1 MRRWLLMLVAIATTA
16 VTAEAATTTTTVT
29 FTFSTTAGLNEL
41 GITPPAENA
50 GANLTNTITKDGVS
64 MTCTSG
70 STATRVWN
78 SSGNYTFRIYKN
90 GTVTFSTSLANTT
103 ITKMEISSAITGTAN
118 VGNYSSGTWTGD
130 ASSVTISC
138 TTNSTSVKTITIT
151 LTTTDGGTTP
161 AAPEAVIFSGVTAG
175 ATVTTAPTLEFT
187 STNATKFKY
196 VIGEDDTNVEATS
209 STSDEVTATSGI
221 GTLAASNFSAGH
233 TYTVSVLP
241 YNGTTA
247 GSEASITFTV
257 SSGSSGG
264 DTSGSLVFDFEDN
277 DAHRTSGSNSY
288 SSNTYSQHD
297 ANIALSYADAVS
309 SGSPLSGSY
318 HIVARVAKNTS
329 NSPTVVIG
337 PIDMSGKTI
346 TGFSYKTKGVE
357 AMTLT
362 AAYSTDGNAYTPF
375 ETLSGM
381 PTANTTQTTSNLS
394 ITVTSTVYLKFTVSV
409 SSSTGS
415 NRDANLDDI
424 TINYT
429 TNTSSET
436 EPEPEAVS
444 FGGVSANATVTS
456 APTLTVSA
464 TNATIYYYT
473 IGTDATPADPTTS
486 STHTSGEIA
495 SSNFAAGH
503 TYTVKVLPYNGSVA
517 GTVGSITFTVAY
529 VPGAVSFGGVSNE
542 ATVTTAPTLTVS
554 ASNATVYY
562 YTIGTDATPA
572 DPTTS
577 STQTSGTIASS
588 NFAAG
593 HTYTV
598 KVLPY
603 NGSVAGTVGS
613 ITFTVS
619 SISSGIVYQRITSA
633 SEIESGANYLIVCE
647 SAGGAMGTIMS
658 TNYRSLE
665 TTGISLSGGTATL
678 SGTCEASIFTISGSA
693 GAYTIYDDT
702 YYLAN
707 SSSSYLNS
715 VTSSSANTAKWSITF
730 SGNNALITNA
740 QNTTRKIYYATNYS
754 DFNCSTSGTAVQLY
768 KEYIQEMEATAPVL
782 TEEYTFWPRQ
792 NDAVSE
798 RVTITVESGNTVYYT
813 TDGTTP
819 SNTNGTKITTSQ
831 SLTLSATTTV
841 KAIAYAGSNTST
853 VVSKTYTLGQTVTG
867 IGAFKNLASGTVARL
882 YLPDSYNAR
891 VTYVNGTEAYVRDQ
905 TGAICIYGL
914 TTKPALAYNK
924 HLAGWITGTYTI
936 NNGLP
941 EFTVATGKTNSYDLL
956 VADPVTEEDTNPVEI
971 EAADYGSH
979 LADWVTVKN
988 LRMGAN
994 GVATVDNENIT
1005 IYNKFNTGSADGYQT
1020 PYENSLV
1027 DITGIAVPQSST
1039 QRLAPMKENGNLP
1052 LTYVIDSQEDF
1063 TSPSQAISGVRVRL
1077 GRTLYADRWQPL
1089 VLPIA
1094 VSDFSGDILSFSG
1107 VTGARTVYV
1116 ENEPYTSVYLTT
1128 EEATSISAGVPYLV
1142 KPAANMVNP
1151 VFTGVTLTNTAAQTI
1166 TFNGSNNAPR
1176 QGGPA
1181 KASSSGGYELVGTY
1195 SPTTVSE
1202 SDFSMHV
1209 FNSAGQIEWATTS
1222 TDVEG
1227 STAYIETPEQSVVM
1241 LKIGDDI
1248 ITGID
1253 DLKATDGNNGPDEIY
1268 NTLGQKMNLPLRDLP
1283 SGVYIVNGI
1292 KIVK

>member
-1 MRRWLLMLVAIATTA
+1 MRRWLLMLVLLALWFPGASAETKTFTMNNSTFGLSSTGQSNDDQTATNAPITIVISKGEGTNGANYQSGHIRFQAKNTMTISVSGDYKLTSVTIATNSGYALDNASVSVGSYNTSTQVWTA
-16 VTAEAATTTTTVT
+16 
-29 FTFSTTAGLNEL
+29 
-41 GITPPAENA
+41 P
-50 GANLTNTITKDGVS
+50 
-64 MTCTSG
+64 
-70 STATRVWN
+70 STATTEVIITN
-78 SSGNYTFRIYKN
+78 TK
-90 GTVTFSTSLANTT
+90 TSQARL
-103 ITKMEISSAITGTAN
+103 
-118 VGNYSSGTWTGD
+118 
-130 ASSVTISC
+130 SSVEVSYES
-138 TTNSTSVKTITIT
+138 TT
-151 LTTTDGGTTP
+151 GGDEPTP
-161 AAPEAVIFSGVTAG
+161 EAPEAVSFGGVSNG
-175 ATVTTAPTLEFT
+175 ETVTTAPTLT
-187 STNATKFKY
+187 ASAKNATVY
-196 VIGEDDTNVEATS
+196 YYTIGTDATPSDPTTS
-209 STSDEVTATSGI
+209 SSSTTSGEI
-221 GTLAASNFSAGH
+221 ASSNFSAGH
-233 TYTVSVLP
+233 TYTVKVLP
-241 YNGTTA
+241 YNGSVA
-247 GSEASITFTV
+247 GTVASITFTV

-264 DTSGSLVFDFEDN
+264 DTSGSLVFDFED
-277 DAHRTSGSNSY
+277 DGAHRANTSNSY
-288 SSNTYSQHD
+288 TGTNTYNQHG
-297 ANIALSYADAVS
+297 ATITLNYADAVTT
-309 SGSPLSGSY
+309 GSPLSGSANVLGR
-318 HIVARVAKNTS
+318 IAKNTT
-329 NSPTVVIG
+329 NSPTVIIG
-337 PIDMSGKTI
+337 PIDLSNKTI
-346 TGFSYKTKGVE
+346 TGFSYNTKGVA
-357 AMTLT
+357 AMTLV
-362 AAYSTDGNAYTPF
+362 AAYSTTGDSDYTTF

-381 PTANTTQTTSNLS
+381 PTTKTTKTTSNLS
-394 ITVTSTVYLKFTVSV
+394 ITGTSTVYLKFTVSV
-409 SSSTGS
+409 TSSTSS
-415 NRDANLDDI
+415 NRDFQLDDI

-429 TNTSSET
+429 TNSSSET
-436 EPEPEAVS
+436 EPEPETVS

-473 IGTDATPADPTTS
+473 IGTDATPADPTNS
-486 STHTSGEIA
+486 STSTSGTIA
-495 SSNFAAGH
+495 SSNFSAGH

-529 VPGAVSFGGVSNE
+529 VPGAVSFAGVSDG

-554 ASNATVYY
+554 ATNATTYY

-577 STQTSGTIASS
+577 STQTSGEIASS

-619 SISSGIVYQRITSA
+619 SISSGIVYQRITST

-665 TTGISLSGGTATL
+665 TAGISLSGGTATL

-707 SSSSYLNS
+707 SSNSYLNS

-730 SGNNALITNA
+730 SGDNALITNA

-831 SLTLSATTTV
+831 SLTLNATTTV
-841 KAIAYAGSNTST
+841 KAIAYAGSNTSS

-924 HLAGWITGTYTI
+924 HLAGWITGTYTL

-988 LRMGAN
+988 LRMDN
-994 GVATVDNENIT
+994 GTTATVDNENFT
-1005 IYNKFNTGSADGYQT
+1005 IYNKFNIGTAEGYQT
-1020 PYENSLV
+1020 PYTGALV
-1027 DITGIAVPQSST
+1027 DVTGIAVPQNST
-1039 QRLAPMKENGNLP
+1039 QRLAPINMNSNLP
-1052 LTYVIDSQEDF
+1052 LTYVIDSEQEF

-1195 SPTTVSE
+1195 SPTTVSQT
-1202 SDFSMHV
+1202 DYSMHV

-1292 KIVK
+1292 KVVK

>member
-1 MRRWLLMLVAIATTA
+1 MRRWLLMLVLLALWFPGASAETKTFTMNNSTFGLSSTGQSNDDQTATNAPITIVISKGEGTNGANYQSGHIRFQAKNTMTISVSGDYKLISVTIATNSGYALDNASVSVGSYNTSTQVWTA
-16 VTAEAATTTTTVT
+16 
-29 FTFSTTAGLNEL
+29 
-41 GITPPAENA
+41 P
-50 GANLTNTITKDGVS
+50 
-64 MTCTSG
+64 
-70 STATRVWN
+70 STATTEVIITN
-78 SSGNYTFRIYKN
+78 TK
-90 GTVTFSTSLANTT
+90 TSQARL
-103 ITKMEISSAITGTAN
+103 
-118 VGNYSSGTWTGD
+118 
-130 ASSVTISC
+130 SSVEVSYES
-138 TTNSTSVKTITIT
+138 TT
-151 LTTTDGGTTP
+151 GGDTP
-161 AAPEAVIFSGVTAG
+161 AAPEAVSFSGVTPG

-196 VIGEDDTNVEATS
+196 VIGEDVTTVEATS
-209 STSDEVTATSGI
+209 STSDEVTATSGK

-247 GSEASITFTV
+247 GQAASITFTV

-277 DAHRTSGSNSY
+277 GAHRANTSNSY
-288 SSNTYSQHD
+288 TGTNTYNQHG
-297 ANIALSYADAVS
+297 ATITLNYADAVTT
-309 SGSPLSGSY
+309 GSPLSGSANVLGR
-318 HIVARVAKNTS
+318 IAKNTT
-329 NSPTVVIG
+329 NSPTVIIG
-337 PIDMSGKTI
+337 PIDLSNKTI
-346 TGFSYKTKGVE
+346 TGFSYNTKGVA
-357 AMTLT
+357 AMTLV
-362 AAYSTDGNAYTPF
+362 AAYSTTGDSDYTTF
-375 ETLSGM
+375 ETLSSM
-381 PTANTTQTTSNLS
+381 PTSATTKTTSNLS
-394 ITVTSTVYLKFTVSV
+394 ITGTSTVYLKFTVSV
-409 SSSTGS
+409 PSSTSS
-415 NRDANLDDI
+415 NRDFQLDDI

-429 TNTSSET
+429 TGEITDDK
-436 EPEPEAVS
+436 PGAVS
-444 FGGVSANATVTS
+444 ISGVSNGATVTS

-486 STHTSGEIA
+486 STQ
-495 SSNFAAGH
+495 
-503 TYTVKVLPYNGSVA
+503 
-517 GTVGSITFTVAY
+517 
-529 VPGAVSFGGVSNE
+529 
-542 ATVTTAPTLTVS
+542 
-554 ASNATVYY
+554 
-562 YTIGTDATPA
+562 
-572 DPTTS
+572 TS
-577 STQTSGTIASS
+577 SEIASS

-665 TTGISLSGGTATL
+665 TAGISLSGGTATL
-678 SGTCEASIFTISGSA
+678 SSTCEASIFTISGST

-831 SLTLSATTTV
+831 SLTLNATTTV
-841 KAIAYAGSNTST
+841 KAIAYAGSNTSS

-924 HLAGWITGTYTI
+924 HLAGWITGTYTL

-1195 SPTTVSE
+1195 SPTTVSQT
-1202 SDFSMHV
+1202 DYSMHV

>member
-1 MRRWLLMLVAIATTA
+1 MRRWLLMLVLLALWFPGASAETKTFTMNNSTFGLSSTGQNNDAQTATNAPITIVISKGEGTNGANYQSGHIRFQAKNTMTISVSGDYKLISVTIATNSGYALDNASASVGSYNKSTQVWTA
-16 VTAEAATTTTTVT
+16 
-29 FTFSTTAGLNEL
+29 
-41 GITPPAENA
+41 P
-50 GANLTNTITKDGVS
+50 
-64 MTCTSG
+64 
-70 STATRVWN
+70 STATKDV
-78 SSGNYTFRIYKN
+78 
-90 GTVTFSTSLANTT
+90 T
-103 ITKMEISSAITGTAN
+103 ITNTKTSQARL
-118 VGNYSSGTWTGD
+118 
-130 ASSVTISC
+130 SSVEVSYES
-138 TTNSTSVKTITIT
+138 TT
-151 LTTTDGGTTP
+151 GGETP
-161 AAPEAVIFSGVTAG
+161 AAPEAVSFSGVSAG
-175 ATVTTAPTLEFT
+175 ATVTSAPTLMA
-187 STNATKFKY
+187 SAKNATVY
-196 VIGEDDTNVEATS
+196 YYTIGTDATPSDPTTS
-209 STSDEVTATSGI
+209 SSSTTSGEI
-221 GTLAASNFSAGH
+221 ASSNFAAGH
-233 TYTVSVLP
+233 TYTVKVLP
-241 YNGTTA
+241 YNGSVA
-247 GSEASITFTV
+247 GTVASITFTV

-264 DTSGSLVFDFEDN
+264 DTSGSLVFDFED
-277 DAHRTSGSNSY
+277 DGAHRASGNNSY

-346 TGFSYKTKGVE
+346 TGFSYKTKGVA

-362 AAYSTDGNAYTPF
+362 AAYSTDGNAYTTF
-375 ETLSGM
+375 ETLSSM
-381 PTANTTQTTSNLS
+381 PTTEATTKTTSNLS
-394 ITVTSTVYLKFTVSV
+394 ITGTSNVYLKFTVSV

-429 TNTSSET
+429 TNSSSET

-517 GTVGSITFTVAY
+517 GTVGSITFTV
-529 VPGAVSFGGVSNE
+529 
-542 ATVTTAPTLTVS
+542 
-554 ASNATVYY
+554 
-562 YTIGTDATPA
+562 
-572 DPTTS
+572 
-577 STQTSGTIASS
+577 
-588 NFAAG
+588 
-593 HTYTV
+593 
-598 KVLPY
+598 
-603 NGSVAGTVGS
+603 
-613 ITFTVS
+613 S
-619 SISSGIVYQRITSA
+619 SISSGIVYQRITST

-665 TTGISLSGGTATL
+665 TAGISLSGGTATL

-841 KAIAYAGSNTST
+841 KAIAYAGSNTSS

-924 HLAGWITGTYTI
+924 HLAGWITGTYTL

-1094 VSDFSGDILSFSG
+1094 VSDFRGDILSFSG

-1195 SPTTVSE
+1195 SPTTVSQT
-1202 SDFSMHV
+1202 DYSMHV

>member
-1 MRRWLLMLVAIATTA
+1 MRRWLLMLVLLALWFPGASAETKTFTMNNSTFGLSSTGQNNDAQTATNAPITIVISKGEGTNGANYQSGHIRFQAKNTMTISVSGDYKLISVTIATNSGYALDNASASVGSYNKSTQVWTA
-16 VTAEAATTTTTVT
+16 
-29 FTFSTTAGLNEL
+29 
-41 GITPPAENA
+41 P
-50 GANLTNTITKDGVS
+50 
-64 MTCTSG
+64 
-70 STATRVWN
+70 STATKDV
-78 SSGNYTFRIYKN
+78 
-90 GTVTFSTSLANTT
+90 T
-103 ITKMEISSAITGTAN
+103 ITNTKTSQARL
-118 VGNYSSGTWTGD
+118 
-130 ASSVTISC
+130 SSVEVSYES
-138 TTNSTSVKTITIT
+138 TT
-151 LTTTDGGTTP
+151 GGETP
-161 AAPEAVIFSGVTAG
+161 AAPEAVSFSGVSAG
-175 ATVTTAPTLEFT
+175 ATVTSAPTLMA
-187 STNATKFKY
+187 SAKNATVY
-196 VIGEDDTNVEATS
+196 YYTIGTDATPSDPTTS
-209 STSDEVTATSGI
+209 SSSTTSGEI
-221 GTLAASNFSAGH
+221 ASSNFAAGH
-233 TYTVSVLP
+233 TYTVKVLP
-241 YNGTTA
+241 YNGSVA
-247 GSEASITFTV
+247 GTVASITFTV

-264 DTSGSLVFDFEDN
+264 DTSGSLVFDFED
-277 DAHRTSGSNSY
+277 DGAHRASGNNSY

-346 TGFSYKTKGVE
+346 TGFSYKTKGVA

-362 AAYSTDGNAYTPF
+362 AAYSTDGNAYTTF
-375 ETLSGM
+375 ETLSSM
-381 PTANTTQTTSNLS
+381 PTTEATTKTTSNLS
-394 ITVTSTVYLKFTVSV
+394 ITGTSNVYLKFTVSV

-429 TNTSSET
+429 TNSSSET

-517 GTVGSITFTVAY
+517 GTVGSITFTV
-529 VPGAVSFGGVSNE
+529 
-542 ATVTTAPTLTVS
+542 
-554 ASNATVYY
+554 
-562 YTIGTDATPA
+562 
-572 DPTTS
+572 
-577 STQTSGTIASS
+577 
-588 NFAAG
+588 
-593 HTYTV
+593 
-598 KVLPY
+598 
-603 NGSVAGTVGS
+603 
-613 ITFTVS
+613 S
-619 SISSGIVYQRITSA
+619 SISSGIVYQRITST

-665 TTGISLSGGTATL
+665 TAGISLSGGTATL

-841 KAIAYAGSNTST
+841 KAIAYAGSNTSS

-924 HLAGWITGTYTI
+924 HLAGWITGTYTL

-1195 SPTTVSE
+1195 SPTTVSQT
-1202 SDFSMHV
+1202 DYSMHV

>member
-16 VTAEAATTTTTVT
+16 VAADAATIETSIATYATANSWTNGTAYTTVNMDSYIT
-29 FTFSTTAGLNEL
+29 LTGLSTGNNSKYYTKNNSWRHYQTDNG
-41 GITPPAENA
+41 
-50 GANLTNTITKDGVS
+50 TITVTANNATLTSVKFVYDVS
-64 MTCTSG
+64 NTGTLKYNNTTVASG
-70 STATRVWN
+70 STQSV
-78 SSGNYTFRIYKN
+78 SGTSA
-90 GTVTFSTSLANTT
+90 VFS
-103 ITKMEISSAITGTAN
+103 
-118 VGNYSSGTWTGD
+118 VGNTGS
-130 ASSVTISC
+130 A
-138 TTNSTSVKTITIT
+138 TNGNVQITSITVVYT
-151 LTTTDGGTTP
+151 VSGGTTP
-161 AAPEAVIFSGVTAG
+161 VAPGAVSFSGVSAG
-175 ATVTTAPTLEFT
+175 ATVDTAPTLAFT

-196 VIGEDDTNVEATS
+196 VIGEDDTTVEATS

-247 GSEASITFTV
+247 GSEASITFMV

-264 DTSGSLVFDFEDN
+264 DSESLVFDLED
-277 DAHRTSGSNSY
+277 DGAHRTSGNNSY
-288 SSNTYSQHD
+288 SSNTYSQHN

-357 AMTLT
+357 AMKLV
-362 AAYSTDGNAYTPF
+362 AEYSTTGNSDYTTF
-375 ETLSGM
+375 ERLNSM
-381 PTANTTQTTSNLS
+381 PTSATTNTTSNLS
-394 ITVTSTVYLKFTVSV
+394 VTGTSTTYIKFTISV
-409 SSSTGS
+409 SSQTTS

-429 TNTSSET
+429 TGEITDDKPGT
-436 EPEPEAVS
+436 VS
-444 FGGVSANATVTS
+444 FRGVTAGATVTS

-464 TNATIYYYT
+464 TNATT
-473 IGTDATPADPTTS
+473 
-486 STHTSGEIA
+486 
-495 SSNFAAGH
+495 
-503 TYTVKVLPYNGSVA
+503 
-517 GTVGSITFTVAY
+517 
-529 VPGAVSFGGVSNE
+529 
-542 ATVTTAPTLTVS
+542 
-554 ASNATVYY
+554 YY

-588 NFAAG
+588 NFSAG

-619 SISSGIVYQRITSA
+619 SISSGIVYQRITST

-658 TNYRSLE
+658 TNYRSLV
-665 TTGISLSGGTATL
+665 TSGVALSGGTATL
-678 SGTCEASIFTISGSA
+678 SGTCKASIFTISGSA

-707 SSSSYLNS
+707 SSNSYLNS

-841 KAIAYAGSNTST
+841 KAIAYAGSNTSS

-924 HLAGWITGTYTI
+924 HLAGWITGTYTL

-988 LRMGAN
+988 LRIDN
-994 GVATVDNENIT
+994 STTATVDNESFT
-1005 IYNKFNTGSADGYQT
+1005 IYNKFNIGTAEGYQT
-1020 PYENSLV
+1020 PYTGALV
-1027 DITGIAVPQSST
+1027 DVTGIAVPQNST
-1039 QRLAPMKENGNLP
+1039 QRLAPINMNSNLP
-1052 LTYVIDSQEDF
+1052 LTYVIDSEQEF

-1195 SPTTVSE
+1195 SPTTVSQT
-1202 SDFSMHV
+1202 DYSMHV

>member
-16 VTAEAATTTTTVT
+16 VAADAATIETSIATYATANSWTNGTAYTTVNMDSYIT
-29 FTFSTTAGLNEL
+29 LTGLSTGNNSKYYTKNNSWRHYQTDNG
-41 GITPPAENA
+41 
-50 GANLTNTITKDGVS
+50 TITVTANNATLTSVKFVYDVS
-64 MTCTSG
+64 NTGTLKYNNTTVASG
-70 STATRVWN
+70 STQSV
-78 SSGNYTFRIYKN
+78 SGTSA
-90 GTVTFSTSLANTT
+90 VFS
-103 ITKMEISSAITGTAN
+103 
-118 VGNYSSGTWTGD
+118 VGNTGS
-130 ASSVTISC
+130 A
-138 TTNSTSVKTITIT
+138 TNGNVQITSITVVYT
-151 LTTTDGGTTP
+151 VSGGTTP
-161 AAPEAVIFSGVTAG
+161 VAPGAVSFSGVSAG
-175 ATVTTAPTLEFT
+175 ATVDTAPTLAFT

-196 VIGEDDTNVEATS
+196 VIGEDDTTVEATS

-247 GSEASITFTV
+247 GSEASITFMV

-264 DTSGSLVFDFEDN
+264 DSESLVFDLED
-277 DAHRTSGSNSY
+277 DGAHRTSGNNSY
-288 SSNTYSQHD
+288 SSNTYSQHN

-357 AMTLT
+357 AMKLV
-362 AAYSTDGNAYTPF
+362 AEYSTTGNSDYTTF
-375 ETLSGM
+375 ERLNSM
-381 PTANTTQTTSNLS
+381 PTSATTNTTSNLS
-394 ITVTSTVYLKFTVSV
+394 VTGTSTTYIKFTISV
-409 SSSTGS
+409 SSQTTS

-429 TNTSSET
+429 TGEITDDKPGT
-436 EPEPEAVS
+436 VS
-444 FGGVSANATVTS
+444 FRGVTAGATVTS

-464 TNATIYYYT
+464 TNATTYYYT

-486 STHTSGEIA
+486 STQTSGTIA
-495 SSNFAAGH
+495 SSNFSAGH

-517 GTVGSITFTVAY
+517 GTVGSITFTVAHS
-529 VPGAVSFGGVSNE
+529 PGAVSFSGVTAG

-554 ASNATVYY
+554 ATNATTYY

-572 DPTTS
+572 DPTNNSTS
-577 STQTSGTIASS
+577 TSGEIASS

-619 SISSGIVYQRITSA
+619 SISSGIVYQRITST

-658 TNYRSLE
+658 TNYRSLV
-665 TTGISLSGGTATL
+665 TSGVALSGGTATL
-678 SGTCEASIFTISGSA
+678 SGTCKASIFTISGSA

-707 SSSSYLNS
+707 SSNSYLNS

-841 KAIAYAGSNTST
+841 KAIAYAGSNTSS

-924 HLAGWITGTYTI
+924 HLAGWITGTYTL

-988 LRMGAN
+988 LRIDN
-994 GVATVDNENIT
+994 STTATVDNESFT
-1005 IYNKFNTGSADGYQT
+1005 IYNKFNIGTTEGYQT
-1020 PYENSLV
+1020 PYTGALV
-1027 DITGIAVPQSST
+1027 DVTGIAVPQNST
-1039 QRLAPMKENGNLP
+1039 QRLAPINMNSNLP
-1052 LTYVIDSQEDF
+1052 LTYVIDSEQEF

-1195 SPTTVSE
+1195 SPTTVSQT
-1202 SDFSMHV
+1202 DYSMHV

>member
-1 MRRWLLMLVAIATTA
+1 MRRWLLMLVLLALWFPGASAETKTFTMNNSTFGLSSTGQSNDDQTATNAPITIVISKGEGTNGANYQSGHIRFQAKNTMTISVSGDYKLISVTIATNSGYALDNASVSVGSYNTSTQVWTA
-16 VTAEAATTTTTVT
+16 
-29 FTFSTTAGLNEL
+29 
-41 GITPPAENA
+41 P
-50 GANLTNTITKDGVS
+50 
-64 MTCTSG
+64 
-70 STATRVWN
+70 STATTEVIITN
-78 SSGNYTFRIYKN
+78 TK
-90 GTVTFSTSLANTT
+90 TSQARL
-103 ITKMEISSAITGTAN
+103 
-118 VGNYSSGTWTGD
+118 
-130 ASSVTISC
+130 SSVEVSYES
-138 TTNSTSVKTITIT
+138 TT
-151 LTTTDGGTTP
+151 GGDTP
-161 AAPEAVIFSGVTAG
+161 AAPEAVSFSGVTPG

-196 VIGEDDTNVEATS
+196 VIGEDVTTVEATS
-209 STSDEVTATSGI
+209 STSDEVTATSGK

-247 GSEASITFTV
+247 GQAASITFTV

-277 DAHRTSGSNSY
+277 GAHRANTSNSY
-288 SSNTYSQHD
+288 TGTNTYNQHG
-297 ANIALSYADAVS
+297 ATITLNYADAVTT
-309 SGSPLSGSY
+309 GSPLSGSANVLGR
-318 HIVARVAKNTS
+318 IAKNTT
-329 NSPTVVIG
+329 NSPTVIIG
-337 PIDMSGKTI
+337 PIDLSNKTI
-346 TGFSYKTKGVE
+346 TGFSYNTKGVA
-357 AMTLT
+357 AMTLV
-362 AAYSTDGNAYTPF
+362 AAYSTTGDSDYTTF
-375 ETLSGM
+375 ETLSSM
-381 PTANTTQTTSNLS
+381 PTSATTKTTSNLS
-394 ITVTSTVYLKFTVSV
+394 ITGTSTVYLKFTVSV
-409 SSSTGS
+409 PSSTSS
-415 NRDANLDDI
+415 NRDFQLDDI

-429 TNTSSET
+429 TGEITDDK
-436 EPEPEAVS
+436 PGAVS
-444 FGGVSANATVTS
+444 ISGVSNGATVTS

-486 STHTSGEIA
+486 STQTSSEIA

-529 VPGAVSFGGVSNE
+529 VPGAVSFIGVSNG
-542 ATVTTAPTLTVS
+542 ATVTSAPTLTVS
-554 ASNATVYY
+554 ATNATVYY

-577 STQTSGTIASS
+577 STQTSGEIASS

-665 TTGISLSGGTATL
+665 TAGISLSGGTATL
-678 SGTCEASIFTISGSA
+678 SSTCEASIFTISGST

-831 SLTLSATTTV
+831 SLTLNATTTV
-841 KAIAYAGSNTST
+841 KAIAYAGSNTSS

-924 HLAGWITGTYTI
+924 HLAGWITGTYTL

-1195 SPTTVSE
+1195 SPTTVSQT
-1202 SDFSMHV
+1202 DYSMHV